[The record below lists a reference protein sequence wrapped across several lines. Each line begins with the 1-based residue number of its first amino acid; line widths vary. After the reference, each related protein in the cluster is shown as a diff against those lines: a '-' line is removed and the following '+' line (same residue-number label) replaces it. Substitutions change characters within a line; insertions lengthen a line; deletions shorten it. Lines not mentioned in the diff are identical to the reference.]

1 MAILFKNAK
10 KEVQKQYN
18 DLIGRGFQPTAN
30 ADGSTYSWIHKDTG
44 EVYKGLDPI
53 SGVDA
58 ENGYRLRNHRQQ
70 RLMSELASSNLVQPS
85 TKKADTSVKL
95 AEKKGEATTTETKPT
110 DLVSAD
116 ESSAAVK
123 KFQDWSVPTL
133 NPLKLPEFKGGTSAE
148 TTSNVV
154 PTTKKGNDYEPSE
167 YDPEKPNYTAP
178 YIYARKGVNYGGKLT
193 NTKII
198 GDRSDAEISWERKL
212 GKTKAPFNIGVGI
225 ASDSKVIYPKNKK
238 TDDGE
243 FELRQNPDYIQDYYP
258 GKNDAIVASVLPDV
272 LSPNPGA
279 SQNRDI
285 EEYKTPTGETGYRV
299 KRPILEKTTH
309 ALYPIASALGEF
321 AIGTGVS
328 KAAAGILGKILPKTI
343 GTIGKASRLFS
354 KPVAKVATEVATET
368 PGFTGPITNI
378 ATKELPAYIP
388 RVGNVTSQ
396 TGQRLFSMGEKGLTE
411 LPSSNIVKS
420 LPEHILPRTT
430 ARPMGAGMGRF
441 DGTQLRLDLRNPN
454 GTFFAK
460 GGKLMPKMKKK
471 GKC

>member
-10 KEVQKQYN
+10 KEVQRQYN
-18 DLIGRGFQPTAN
+18 DLVERGFQPTAN

-85 TKKADTSVKL
+85 AKKVDTGEKPV
-95 AEKKGEATTTETKPT
+95 EKKGEATTTVTKPE
-110 DLVSAD
+110 DAVDNSA
-116 ESSAAVK
+116 SAK
-123 KFQDWSVPTL
+123 KFADWSVPTL

-154 PTTKKGNDYEPSE
+154 PITKKGNDYEPSE
-167 YDPEKPNYTAP
+167 FDPEKPNYTAP
-178 YIYARKGVNYGGKLT
+178 YIYARKGVNYGGKMI
-193 NTKII
+193 NTKIL
-198 GDRSDAEISWERKL
+198 GDRTDAEIAWERKF
-212 GKTKAPFNIGVGI
+212 GKTKLPFNILTGK
-225 ASDSKVIYPKNKK
+225 ASDSKVVYPKNKK
-238 TDDGE
+238 TDEGE
-243 FELRQNPDYIQDYYP
+243 WELRQNPDYIPDYYP
-258 GKNDAIVASVLPDV
+258 DKNDAIGASVLPDMI
-272 LSPNPGA
+272 NPIV

-299 KRPILEKTTH
+299 KRPLDEKFTH
-309 ALYPIASALGEF
+309 MLAPLASTAGEF
-321 AIGTGVS
+321 YAGSAVAGLG
-328 KAAAGILGKILPKTI
+328 AGILGKILPKLAKPT
-343 GTIGKASRLFS
+343 GSLIGKASRLFS
-354 KPVAKVATEVATET
+354 KPASKVATEVISET

-388 RVGNVTSQ
+388 RVGNATSQ

-460 GGKLMPKMKKK
+460 GGKLMPKSKKK
-471 GKC
+471 GRC